1 MKSKKSLVCNKCNGN
16 HFVMKREATYLYTYK
31 VDTPI
36 TQKWSESKEN
46 LPFLFDNREKVG
58 DKDYLECEECGAKY
72 PCDLDNGDVNIQFT
86 IEQKAIRSE
95 HIENPKFLG

>member
-1 MKSKKSLVCNKCNGN
+1 MKTNESLICNKCNGN

-31 VDTPI
+31 LDTPI
-36 TQKWSESKEN
+36 TQNWSDGKEN

-72 PCDLDNGDVNIQFT
+72 PCNLDGGGTSVRVT

-95 HIENPKFLG
+95 HIENPEFLG